1 MMNFLIYNY
10 CVMADEMG
18 GGCSQSEI
26 GCFQNHLQSSW
37 GITRQLAAER
47 TWASL
52 RHRMAS
58 QGDPDAGTTA
68 QKDQQY

>member
-1 MMNFLIYNY
+1 
-10 CVMADEMG
+10 MG

-26 GCFQNHLQSSW
+26 GSFQNHSQSSW
-37 GITRQLAAER
+37 RITRQLGAER
-47 TWASL
+47 TWASM

-58 QGDPDAGTTA
+58 RGDPDAGAMA